1 MLITTLGT
9 SHGNHTSCRYNTA
22 TLIET
27 GERSYLVDVGE
38 PVVATMIRLGKD
50 LDALKAVFITHMHG
64 DHSGGLP
71 MLIKMLRKYPK
82 EGKQTEVFFP
92 DDVADALGEW
102 LRAMVIQWP
111 IEMIPT
117 HVVRPGAIYDDGVLE
132 VSAEPTRHLR
142 DAGRPEVPLSF
153 AYVLEAE
160 GKRVVCTGDLRSD
173 FSDFPQTARTV
184 PCDACV
190 CEITHFQPE
199 VALPVLMECPIKQ
212 LILTH
217 VHDPWHGEDGERLL
231 KEKLAD
237 LPYPWHIAHD
247 CDEFG
252 V

>member
-9 SHGNHTSCRYNTA
+9 SHGNHTYCRYNTA
-22 TLIET
+22 TLFEVGDT
-27 GERSYLVDVGE
+27 SYLVDVGE

-50 LDALKAVFITHMHG
+50 PDALKAVFITHMHG

-117 HVVRPGAIYDDGVLE
+117 HVTRPGPV
-132 VSAEPTRHLR
+132 R
-142 DAGRPEVPLSF
+142 DPERPEVPLSF
-153 AYVLEAE
+153 AYVLQAKN
-160 GKRVVCTGDLRSD
+160 KRIVCTGDLRSD
-173 FSDFPQTARTV
+173 FSDFPEAARTV

-217 VHDPWHGEDGERLL
+217 VHDPWHGEEGERLL

-237 LPYPWHIAHD
+237 LPYAWHIAHD
-247 CDEFG
+247 CDEFE

>member
-9 SHGNHTSCRYNTA
+9 SHGNHTYCRYNTS
-22 TLIET
+22 TLFET
-27 GERSYLVDVGE
+27 GGRSYLVDTGE

-71 MLIKMLRKYPK
+71 VLIKMLRKYPK
-82 EGKQTEVFFP
+82 DGKQTNVFLP
-92 DDVADALGEW
+92 DDVADGLGAW
-102 LRAMVIQWP
+102 LRAMVIEWP

-117 HVVRPGAIYDDGVLE
+117 HVVQPGPIYDDGVLS
-132 VSAEPTRHLR
+132 VGAEPTAHLQ
-142 DAGRPEVPLSF
+142 DPDRPDVPLSF
-153 AYVLEAE
+153 SYVLQAE
-160 GKRVVCTGDLRSD
+160 GKRVICTGDLKAD
-173 FSDFPQTARTV
+173 FSDFPQGARHT

-190 CEITHFQPE
+190 CEVTHFQPE
-199 VALPVLMECPIKQ
+199 VALPVLIDCPIER

-217 VHDPWHGEDGERLL
+217 VHDPWHGEDGEAALRERL
-231 KEKLAD
+231 AG

-247 CDEFG
+247 CDEFD